1 MNALESKE
9 EGGGCLQDL
18 VGGVCVCVWKA
29 CWNVKH
35 HSHLNNNNIF
45 YYVYEAD

>member
-18 VGGVCVCVWKA
+18 VGGVVCVCVCGKLA
-29 CWNVKH
+29 GM
-35 HSHLNNNNIF
+35 LNITLT
-45 YYVYEAD
+45 